1 VLAGSRLVAATL
13 ALVCLLTA
21 GLALIDAPAEGGS
34 SFTRWFSSDRSPK
47 RRLPE
52 QHAVGTPVYAPTGT
66 VGAATLPLGLAPV
79 AGQVVGGAPGTS
91 EQVYRNAEG
100 LAITVVYD
108 RTGRGQISLAED
120 PTSSQIVAIDGR
132 EVLVMF
138 DPPPAGVAAASW
150 VEGDALVTMF
160 VLQSPPGGLSL
171 DAALRIVAALLRTEP
186 AEDESS

>member
-1 VLAGSRLVAATL
+1 VFAGGRLVAATL
-13 ALVCLLTA
+13 ALVCLLAA

-34 SFTRWFSSDRSPK
+34 VFTRWFSSERSPK

-52 QHAVGTPVYAPTGT
+52 QHVTGTPLYAPAGT
-66 VGAATLPLGLAPV
+66 VGAATLPMGLAPV
-79 AGQVVGGAPGTS
+79 AGQVVGGASGTS
-91 EQVYRNAEG
+91 EQVYRSAEG
-100 LAITVVYD
+100 LAITVVFD

-120 PTSSQIVAIDGR
+120 PMSSQIVGIDGR

-138 DPPPAGVAAASW
+138 GPSTASVSAASW

-160 VLQSPPGGLSL
+160 VLQAPPGGLSL